1 MGEGL
6 SNKEKCFMY
15 FSGHDDKGRDELIAD
30 AAKEFK
36 ITKMSVKTYYY
47 AWKKEY
53 MDGDIQGINHNPRDK
68 GKPKTEK
75 SKVVKKKESLT
86 DEMIV
91 DELKKHNFS
100 YLAETPEMIK
110 CIADKFKLEEHTAK
124 FRIDELLKHIDKSLE
139 NREHVEVKPKEETE
153 VSEVK
158 KDERLT
164 EEEIN
169 ELCENTEYEKPK
181 PKKLLKIALLQ
192 GKVMNYEIQD
202 KGFLLRQ
209 GSSSNT
215 IPIGKKDIDDFIE
228 ELKELKEVI
237 V

>member
-1 MGEGL
+1 MGKGL
-6 SNKEKCFMY
+6 TNKEKCFVY
-15 FSGHDDKGRDELIAD
+15 FSENDDKDRDELIAD
-30 AAKEFK
+30 AAREFK

-53 MDGDIQGINHNPRDK
+53 MDGDIKIINHNPESGRK
-68 GKPKTEK
+68 VK
-75 SKVVKKKESLT
+75 SKKPLT
-86 DEMIV
+86 DEMII
-91 DELKKHNFS
+91 DELTEHGFS
-100 YLAETPEMIK
+100 YLSETPEMIK
-110 CIADKFKLEEHTAK
+110 CIADKFRLEEHTAK
-124 FRIDELLKHIDKSLE
+124 FRIDELLKNIDKSLE
-139 NREHVEVKPKEETE
+139 NREHVEVKPKEETK

-164 EEEIN
+164 EEEIDQ
-169 ELCENTEYEKPK
+169 LCENTEYEKPK

-202 KGFLLRQ
+202 EGFLLRQ

>member
-1 MGEGL
+1 MGKGL
-6 SNKEKCFMY
+6 TNKEKCFVY
-15 FSGHDDKGRDELIAD
+15 FSENDDKGRDELIAD
-30 AAKEFK
+30 AAREFK

-53 MDGDIQGINHNPRDK
+53 MDGAIQGINHNPRDK
-68 GKPKTEK
+68 GKPK
-75 SKVVKKKESLT
+75 VVKKKESLT

-91 DELKKHNFS
+91 EELKKHNFS

-110 CIADKFKLEEHTAK
+110 CIADKFRLEEHTAK
-124 FRIDELLKHIDKSLE
+124 FRIDELLKNIDKSLE
-139 NREHVEVKPKEETE
+139 NREHVEVKPKEETK

-164 EEEIN
+164 EEEMN

-192 GKVMNYEIQD
+192 GKVMNYEIQNE
-202 KGFLLRQ
+202 GFLLRQ

>member
-1 MGEGL
+1 MGEEV

-15 FSGHDDKGRDELIAD
+15 FSGHDDKDRDELIAD
-30 AAKEFK
+30 AARKFK
-36 ITKMSVKTYYY
+36 ITNMSAQTYYY

-53 MDGDIQGINHNPRDK
+53 MDGAIQGVNHNPRDK
-68 GKPKTEK
+68 GKHKI
-75 SKVVKKKESLT
+75 VKKQENLT
-86 DEMIV
+86 DEIV
-91 DELKKHNFS
+91 
-100 YLAETPEMIK
+100 AEK
-110 CIADKFKLEEHTAK
+110 V
-124 FRIDELLKHIDKSLE
+124 KSKE
-139 NREHVEVKPKEETE
+139 NVMEKVP
-153 VSEVK
+153 EVK

-169 ELCENTEYEKPK
+169 ELCENTEYTKQK

-202 KGFLLRQ
+202 EGFLLRQ

>member
-1 MGEGL
+1 MGEEV
-6 SNKEKCFMY
+6 SNRKKCFVY
-15 FSGHDDKGRDELIAD
+15 FSENDDKGRDELIAC
-30 AAKEFK
+30 AARKFK

-53 MDGDIQGINHNPRDK
+53 MDGVIQGINHNPRDK

-75 SKVVKKKESLT
+75 KKENLT

-91 DELKKHNFS
+91 DELVNHGFS
-100 YLAETPEMIK
+100 YLTETPEMIK

-124 FRIDELLKHIDKSLE
+124 FRIDELLK
-139 NREHVEVKPKEETE
+139 NRELMEIKPKEEIE

-158 KDERLT
+158 NDEKLT
-164 EEEIN
+164 EEEIDQ
-169 ELCENTEYEKPK
+169 LCENTEYIKPK

-192 GKVMNYEIQD
+192 GKIMNYEIQD
-202 KGFLLRQ
+202 EGFLLRQ
-209 GSSSNT
+209 GNSSNT

>member
-15 FSGHDDKGRDELIAD
+15 FSSHDDKGRDELIAD
-30 AAKEFK
+30 AAREFK

-53 MDGDIQGINHNPRDK
+53 MDGDIQGVNHNPRDK
-68 GKPKTEK
+68 GKPK
-75 SKVVKKKESLT
+75 VVKKQENLT
-86 DEMIV
+86 DEMII
-91 DELKKHNFS
+91 DELTEHGFS

-124 FRIDELLKHIDKSLE
+124 FRIAELLK
-139 NREHVEVKPKEETE
+139 NRELMEMKSKEETE

-158 KDERLT
+158 NDEELT

-192 GKVMNYEIQD
+192 GKVMNYEIQED
-202 KGFLLRQ
+202 GFLLRN
-209 GSSSNT
+209 GSSSNA
-215 IPIGKKDIDDFIE
+215 IPVGKKDIDSFIA

>member
-1 MGEGL
+1 VGKGL
-6 SNKEKCFMY
+6 TNKEKCFVY
-15 FSGHDDKGRDELIAD
+15 FSGNDDKGKDELIEG
-30 AAKEFK
+30 AARTFK
-36 ITKMSVKTYYY
+36 ITQMSVKTYYH

-53 MDGDIQGINHNPRDK
+53 MDGDIQGINHNPKDK
-68 GKPKTEK
+68 EKPKTEK
-75 SKVVKKKESLT
+75 TKVMKKKENLT

-91 DELKKHNFS
+91 DELVKHGFS
-100 YLAETPEMIK
+100 YLTEISEMIK

-124 FRIDELLKHIDKSLE
+124 FRIEELLK
-139 NREHVEVKPKEETE
+139 NREPVEIEPKEEE
-153 VSEVK
+153 KMSEVK
-158 KDERLT
+158 NDEKLT
-164 EEEIN
+164 EEEIDQ
-169 ELCENTEYEKPK
+169 LCENTEYEKPK

-202 KGFLLRQ
+202 EGFLLRQ

>member
-1 MGEGL
+1 MGEEI
-6 SNKEKCFMY
+6 SNRKKCFVY
-15 FSGHDDKGRDELIAD
+15 FTGNDDRGKDELIEG

-36 ITKMSVKTYYY
+36 ITKMSTQTYYY

-53 MDGDIQGINHNPRDK
+53 MNGDIK
-68 GKPKTEK
+68 GVNLYKERHTDKPKAERP
-75 SKVVKKKESLT
+75 KVVKKQENLT
-86 DEMIV
+86 DEMII
-91 DELKKHNFS
+91 DELTEHGFS
-100 YLAETPEMIK
+100 YLSETPEMIK

-124 FRIDELLKHIDKSLE
+124 FRIKELLKQ
-139 NREHVEVKPKEETE
+139 RELMEMEPKEETE

-202 KGFLLRQ
+202 EGFLLRQ

>member
-1 MGEGL
+1 MVEEI
-6 SNKEKCFMY
+6 SNRKKCFVY
-15 FSGHDDKGRDELIAD
+15 FSGYDDKGKDELIAC
-30 AAKEFK
+30 AARKFK
-36 ITKMSVKTYYY
+36 ITKMSAQTYYY

-53 MDGDIQGINHNPRDK
+53 MDGAIQGVNHNPRDK
-68 GKPKTEK
+68 GKPKVEK

-91 DELKKHNFS
+91 EELKKHNFS

-110 CIADKFKLEEHTAK
+110 CIADKFRLEEHTAK
-124 FRIDELLKHIDKSLE
+124 FRIEELLK
-139 NREHVEVKPKEETE
+139 NREPVEIEPKEETE

-158 KDERLT
+158 NDEELT

-192 GKVMNYEIQD
+192 GKVMNYEIQED
-202 KGFLLRQ
+202 GFLLRN
-209 GSSSNT
+209 GSSSNA
-215 IPIGKKDIDDFIE
+215 IPVGKKDIDSFIA

>member
-1 MGEGL
+1 MSEGL

-30 AAKEFK
+30 AAREFK

-53 MDGDIQGINHNPRDK
+53 MDG
-68 GKPKTEK
+68 
-75 SKVVKKKESLT
+75 
-86 DEMIV
+86 MIIE
-91 DELKKHNFS
+91 ELKKHNFS

-110 CIADKFKLEEHTAK
+110 CIANKFRLEEHTAK
-124 FRIDELLKHIDKSLE
+124 FRIDELLKNIDKSLE

-164 EEEIN
+164 EEEIDQ
-169 ELCENTEYEKPK
+169 LCENTEYEKPK

-202 KGFLLRQ
+202 EGFLLRQ
-209 GSSSNT
+209 GNSSNT